1 MKRRIFVASALA
13 AASTAPLGAQ
23 TPAPLTLHVSG
34 TGADDVAPMLY
45 AQKAGLYRANGFETT
60 YERANS
66 GAATVAA
73 MVGGTI
79 DIGKSSMGS
88 LISAR
93 AHNVDLRLLAGGALF
108 RNSNARSEVQL
119 VVAPDSP
126 IRGGKDFNGKT
137 VSVPSLG
144 DQNSMA
150 IKAWVD
156 AHGGDSRTLSLIEIP
171 SSAAVAAV
179 DQGRV
184 AGAVIVP
191 PFAAKAIAEGKAKM
205 IAAPFGAIGT
215 RFLETA
221 YFTTG
226 DYAAKHRD
234 LVLRFGKVT
243 SDAAAYVNGHLPET
257 ADMLSTFSGVPAATI
272 VDAGVSYFATS
283 LDPRDIQPLI
293 DAMAKYGLI
302 EHRFDAADFL
312 VK

>member
-1 MKRRIFVASALA
+1 LNRNIFVASALA

-60 YERANS
+60 FERANS

-73 MVGGTI
+73 IVGGAV

-88 LISAR
+88 LIAAR
-93 AHNVDLRLLAGGALF
+93 AHNVDLRILAGGALF
-108 RNSNARSEVQL
+108 RNSNARSEVLL

-126 IRGGKDFNGKT
+126 IRSGKDFNGKT

-150 IKAWVD
+150 IRAWVD
-156 AHGGDSRTLSLIEIP
+156 AHGGDSRTLSLVEVP

-179 DQGRV
+179 DQGRI
-184 AGAVIVP
+184 AGAVVVP

-205 IAAPFGAIGT
+205 IAAVFGAIGT

-226 DYAAKHRD
+226 DYAVKHRD
-234 LVLRFGKVT
+234 LVLRFGKLT
-243 SDAAAYVNGHLPET
+243 ADAAGYVNGHLPET

-272 VDAGVSYFATS
+272 ADAGVSFFATS
-283 LDPRDIQPLI
+283 VEPRDIQPLI

-302 EHRFDAADFL
+302 DHRFDAAEF
-312 VK
+312 VFK

>member
-1 MKRRIFVASALA
+1 MASALA
-13 AASTAPLGAQ
+13 AASIGPLDAQ

-66 GAATVAA
+66 GAASVAA
-73 MVGGTI
+73 IVGGSV

-88 LISAR
+88 LITAR
-93 AHNVDLRLLAGGALF
+93 AHNVDLKILAGGALF

-119 VVAPDSP
+119 VVAPDSNL
-126 IRGGKDFNGKT
+126 RSGKDFNGKT
-137 VSVPSLG
+137 ISVPSLG

-156 AHGGDSRTLSLIEIP
+156 AHGGDSRTLSLIEVP

-191 PFAAKAIAEGKAKM
+191 PFAAHAIAEGKAKM
-205 IAAPFGAIGT
+205 VAAPFGAIGP

-221 YFTTG
+221 YFTTA

-234 LVLRFGKVT
+234 LVLRFGKAT
-243 SDAAAYVNGHLPET
+243 ADAAVYVNGHLQEI
-257 ADMLSTFSGVPAATI
+257 ADLLSTFSGVPAATI
-272 VDAGVSYFATS
+272 ADAGISYIATS
-283 LDPRDIQPLI
+283 VDPRDIQPLI
-293 DAMAKYGLI
+293 DASAKYGLI
-302 EHRFDAADFL
+302 DHRFDAADF
-312 VK
+312 VFK